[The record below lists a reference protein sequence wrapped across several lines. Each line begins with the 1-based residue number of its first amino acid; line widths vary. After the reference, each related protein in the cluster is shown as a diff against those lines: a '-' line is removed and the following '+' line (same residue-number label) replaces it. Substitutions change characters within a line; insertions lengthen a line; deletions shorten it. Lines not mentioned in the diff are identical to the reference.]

1 MNKPQREYEIPSN
14 VSIEFWKL
22 SNQTDILEN
31 TEEIEDFYFTLT
43 NSSIEIESKNG
54 IVKSFLLGYEQ
65 ESNEDLTS

>member
-14 VSIEFWKL
+14 VSTEFLKQ

-43 NSSIEIESKNG
+43 NLSVAIE
-54 IVKSFLLGYEQ
+54 
-65 ESNEDLTS
+65 